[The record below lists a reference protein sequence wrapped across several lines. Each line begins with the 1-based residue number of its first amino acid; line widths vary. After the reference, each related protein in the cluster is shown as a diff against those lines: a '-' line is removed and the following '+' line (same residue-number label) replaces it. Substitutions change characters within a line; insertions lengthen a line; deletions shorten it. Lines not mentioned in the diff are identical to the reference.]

1 MKKKEGDKK
10 KAAEGDEDEDDP
22 DLINPNHVQKK
33 MNIAD
38 LNEPRQLSRRER
50 CVPVR

>member
-10 KAAEGDEDEDDP
+10 AAGEDEDEEDP